1 MIKGLEGDADRET
14 AGGPLL
20 GTLLLKNRRS
30 ASGKKKH
37 CNRNIYILLLCTYS
51 YLIPRGSEMLEICMQ
66 YF

>member
-30 ASGKKKH
+30 ASGKKETLQSKY
-37 CNRNIYILLLCTYS
+37 IYYYYYVHIRT
-51 YLIPRGSEMLEICMQ
+51 
-66 YF
+66 